1 MTDQIRKSMALL
13 LAYAEVDLGDERAVM
28 RLLKSARHRES
39 DIFAYSGAAIKEAR
53 AVRAAN
59 HQFLVS

>member
-1 MTDQIRKSMALL
+1 MALL

-39 DIFAYSGAAIKEAR
+39 DIFAFSDVAIEEAR
-53 AVRAAN
+53 AIRATN
-59 HQFLVS
+59 DKFMVS